1 VTGVK
6 FVNLTPHEVTI
17 FDSEGKNVIMRVPP
31 SGTVA
36 RVSVA
41 SDVIG
46 YFTTSQGN
54 MPIRKTVYGEIQG
67 LPEPSED
74 TIYIVSTVVLL
85 ALKAKGIERHDVV
98 SPDTNPDSVVRDP
111 EGRIIGVKYFQ
122 VV

>member
-1 VTGVK
+1 MTGVK

-17 FDSEGKNVIMRVPP
+17 FDPEGKNVIMRIPP
-31 SGTVA
+31 SGMVA
-36 RVSVA
+36 RVSVV

-46 YFTTSQGN
+46 YFSTPQGN
-54 MPIRKTVYGEIQG
+54 IPIRKTVYGEMQG
-67 LPEPSED
+67 LLEPSEG

-85 ALKAKGIERHDVV
+85 ALKAKGIKRDDVV
-98 SPDTNPDSVVRDP
+98 APDTNPDSVVRDP